1 MARIILASKS
11 PRRFELLSMTGLS
24 FEVITSH
31 VDEDAFEASV
41 LAKYRNEAIR
51 ADMYQIAEDVACA
64 QARAKAEAVLK
75 SVSAAGSEASSV
87 SATAGSEAAESVS
100 GAEGAAPGS
109 DSDIIV
115 IGSDTVVV
123 TEDEILGKPRDEADA
138 RRMLTKLS
146 GRTHRVYT
154 GVAIL
159 KKCDGE
165 NSAATNSQS
174 SKDGFDAFTGAGTQS
189 RVFSAFAD
197 VKFHELDELQEQ
209 EIERYIAGGSPMDK
223 AGAYG
228 IQDEGALLIDSI
240 SGDYYAVV
248 GLPIAQVNRELQTL
262 LR

>member
-31 VDEDAFEASV
+31 VDEDAVEASV

-75 SVSAAGSEASSV
+75 SVSAAGSEASSAP
-87 SATAGSEAAESVS
+87 ATAGSEAAESVS

-159 KKCDGE
+159 KKC
-165 NSAATNSQS
+165 A
-174 SKDGFDAFTGAGTQS
+174 GAGTQS

-197 VKFHELDELQEQ
+197 VKFHSLDELQEQ
-209 EIERYIAGGSPMDK
+209 EIDRYIAGGSPMDK
-223 AGAYG
+223 AGGYG

-248 GLPIAQVNRELQTL
+248 GLPVAQVNKELQTL

>member
-31 VDEDAFEASV
+31 VDEDAVEASV

-100 GAEGAAPGS
+100 GAEGTAPCS

-123 TEDEILGKPRDEADA
+123 TEDEILGKPKDEADA

-159 KKCDGE
+159 KKCAGE
-165 NSAATNSQS
+165 NIQGSE
-174 SKDGFDAFTGAGTQS
+174 DEVQS

-197 VKFHELDELQEQ
+197 VKFHSLDELQKQ

-248 GLPIAQVNRELQTL
+248 GLPVAQVNRELQTL

>member
-31 VDEDAFEASV
+31 VDEDAVEASV

-75 SVSAAGSEASSV
+75 SVSAAGSEASSA
-87 SATAGSEAAESVS
+87 SATAGSEAAE
-100 GAEGAAPGS
+100 P

-123 TEDEILGKPRDEADA
+123 TEDEILGKPKDEADA

-146 GRTHRVYT
+146 SRTHRVYT

-159 KKCDGE
+159 KKCDG
-165 NSAATNSQS
+165 T
-174 SKDGFDAFTGAGTQS
+174 GTQS

-197 VKFHELDELQEQ
+197 VKFHSLDELQEQ

>member
-31 VDEDAFEASV
+31 VDEDAVEASV
-41 LAKYRNEAIR
+41 LQRFSGEEIR
-51 ADMYQIAEDVACA
+51 ADMYKIAEAVAMA
-64 QARAKAEAVLK
+64 QAHAKAEAVL
-75 SVSAAGSEASSV
+75 
-87 SATAGSEAAESVS
+87 ESVS
-100 GAEGAAPGS
+100 GAE
-109 DSDIIV
+109 DVIV

-123 TEDEILGKPRDEADA
+123 TEDEILGKPKDEADA

-146 GRTHRVYT
+146 GKTHRVYT

-159 KKCDGE
+159 KKCGGESSLSSEDGV
-165 NSAATNSQS
+165 
-174 SKDGFDAFTGAGTQS
+174 QS
-189 RVFSAFAD
+189 RCFSAFAD
-197 VKFHELDELQEQ
+197 VKFHDLDALQEK

-240 SGDYYAVV
+240 AGDYYAVV
-248 GLPIAQVNRELQTL
+248 GLPVAQVNRELQKL
-262 LR
+262 L